1 MMLACRIVSH
11 GPSTENPPKCT
22 MPSTPATAASTYARR
37 ARSAC
42 TKVSCAPMSAGR
54 VTSLSRRSGYTPLSN
69 WRSRVPMPP
78 AAPVI
83 RTFCMACSF
92 PDVKSSAAG
101 GLGGQALIALAAVDE
116 MPAHRGPRL
125 RHGLA
130 ADRLHDVAVL
140 ALKRLAVGAL
150 GDAGAGA
157 DRLSGDDE

>member
-1 MMLACRIVSH
+1 MILACRIVSH
-11 GPSTENPPKCT
+11 GPSTEKPPRCT
-22 MPSTPATAASTYARR
+22 MPSTPATAASTSARR

-42 TKVSCAPMSAGR
+42 TKVSCAPRSAGR
-54 VTSLSRRSGYTPLSN
+54 VTSLSRRTGYTPFSN

-83 RTFCMACSF
+83 RTVCMACSF

-101 GLGGQALIALAAVDE
+101 GLGGQALVALAAVDE

-125 RHGLA
+125 RHRPA

-140 ALKRLAVGAL
+140 ALERLAVGTL
-150 GDAGAGA
+150 GDAGAAAGRRA
-157 DRLSGDDE
+157 G